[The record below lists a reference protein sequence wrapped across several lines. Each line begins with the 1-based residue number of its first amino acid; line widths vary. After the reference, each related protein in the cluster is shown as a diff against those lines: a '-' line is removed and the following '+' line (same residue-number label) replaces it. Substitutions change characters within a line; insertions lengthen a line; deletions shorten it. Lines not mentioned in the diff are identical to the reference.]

1 MTPTNSLERSRQHV
15 ATTWPTSV
23 VAVLGL
29 ALAGVA
35 LLNAYGSDYVTTVA
49 IGVATYAVLGLGL
62 NVVMGYAG
70 LLDMGYAAFFAIGA
84 YTSAIC
90 GVHLGLDFFVSIP
103 IAIAVTGLAGVIIGY
118 PTLRLRPDYLA
129 IVTIGFGELVRT
141 VANNWDYVGAS
152 RGLYPLPIPELFGFT
167 FHSPIR
173 QALLAFVLLAVA
185 VVIVNRLGRSHIGRA
200 WRAIRDDDF
209 VTESVGLPT
218 LRLKIGAYVAGGA
231 VGALAGSIFAARSVA
246 IDPTNFEL
254 MLSVQL
260 IMVVVL
266 GGLGST
272 VGVLGASLV
281 FVALPEVLRSIQ
293 DYRLLV
299 FSVAVIALIEI
310 RPKGLVPER
319 SVIPSAAALAAARAK
334 TPSTPAPASANV
346 SASLKA
352 PPTAAPAS
360 AAGTPTTSAAG
371 TPTTVDEPPL
381 LRVTGVTKRF
391 AGLVALDDVNLT
403 VPAGRIVG
411 IIGPNGAGKS
421 TLVNAITGVHRATSG
436 RVELR
441 GRDVTR
447 LTPHRIARLGVARSF
462 QSTRLIDQ
470 MTVLDNVT
478 VAAYSTADLGLR
490 HALFAPR
497 QVRRRDFAA
506 AVRAWHQL
514 DRVGLTDAAARR
526 PGELSYADRR
536 RVELARAMIME
547 PSLLIL
553 DEPAAG
559 MNPAEKAELT
569 RLLRAV
575 AATGVAVLLIEHDM
589 PLVTAAAD
597 EVVVLDQGR
606 VLATGTPAEVLAL
619 PEVIEAYLGHRT
631 DDDEEPQR

>member
-1 MTPTNSLERSRQHV
+1 MTRTLLNRSRRHV

-23 VAVLGL
+23 LAILGL

-49 IGVATYAVLGLGL
+49 VGVATYAVLGLGL

-90 GVHLGLDFFVSIP
+90 GVHLGLDFFASIP
-103 IAIAVTGLAGVIIGY
+103 IAIAVTALAGVLIGY

-141 VANNWDYVGAS
+141 IANNWDYVGAS

-173 QALLAFVLLAVA
+173 QALLAFALLAVA
-185 VVIVNRLGRSHIGRA
+185 VVLVNRLGRSHIGRA

-281 FVALPEVLRSIQ
+281 FVALPEILRSIQ

-299 FSVAVIALIEI
+299 FSVAVIILIEL
-310 RPKGLVPER
+310 RPRGLVPER
-319 SVIPSAAALAAARAK
+319 SVLPPAAALAAAR
-334 TPSTPAPASANV
+334 TTPATTTS
-346 SASLKA
+346 
-352 PPTAAPAS
+352 PPS
-360 AAGTPTTSAAG
+360 AAATQATTATPE
-371 TPTTVDEPPL
+371 EPAPL
-381 LRVTGVTKRF
+381 LRATGITKRF
-391 AGLVALDDVNLT
+391 AGLVALDDVSLT
-403 VPAGRIVG
+403 VEAGRVVG

-421 TLVNAITGVHRATSG
+421 TLINAITGVHRATSG

-441 GRDVTR
+441 GRDITR
-447 LTPHRIARLGVARSF
+447 LAPHRIARLGVSRTF
-462 QSTRLIDQ
+462 QTTRLIDQ
-470 MTVLDNVT
+470 MAVLDNVT
-478 VAAYSTADLGLR
+478 VAAYATTDLGLR

-497 QVRRRDFAA
+497 TVRHRDFTA

-514 DRVGLTDAAARR
+514 DQVGLTEAAARR
-526 PGELSYADRR
+526 PGSLSYADRR

-559 MNPAEKAELT
+559 MNPKEKADLT
-569 RLLRAV
+569 RLLRTV
-575 AATGVAVLLIEHDM
+575 AASGVAVLLIEHDM

-606 VLATGTPAEVLAL
+606 ILATGAPTEVLAL
-619 PEVIEAYLGHRT
+619 PEVIEAYLGHPT
-631 DDDEEPQR
+631 DDEEPDR

>member
-1 MTPTNSLERSRQHV
+1 MRAISLDRSRQHV

-23 VAVLGL
+23 LAVLGL

-90 GVHLGLDFFVSIP
+90 GVHLGLGFFVSIP

-173 QALLAFVLLAVA
+173 QALLAFVLLAFA

-293 DYRLLV
+293 DYRVLV
-299 FSVAVIALIEI
+299 FSVAVIALIEL

-319 SVIPSAAALAAARAK
+319 SVVPPAAALVAAAPLA
-334 TPSTPAPASANV
+334 TPTDRPIPAPVADA
-346 SASLKA
+346 
-352 PPTAAPAS
+352 
-360 AAGTPTTSAAG
+360 
-371 TPTTVDEPPL
+371 PPL

-391 AGLVALDDVNLT
+391 AGLVALDDVDLT
-403 VPAGRIVG
+403 VDAGRIVG

-421 TLVNAITGVHRATSG
+421 TLVNAITGVHRCTSG
-436 RVELR
+436 RIELR

-478 VAAYSTADLGLR
+478 VAAYATADLGLR
-490 HALFAPR
+490 HALFTPR
-497 QVRRRDFAA
+497 KVRRRDFAA
-506 AVRAWHQL
+506 AARAWHQL

-559 MNPAEKAELT
+559 MNPAEKSELT
-569 RLLRAV
+569 RLLRAL
-575 AATGVAVLLIEHDM
+575 AARGVAVLLIEHDM

-606 VLATGTPAEVLAL
+606 VLATGTPEQVLAL
-619 PEVIEAYLGHRT
+619 PEVIEAYLGHRA
-631 DDDEEPQR
+631 DDEEPPR